1 MTSRE
6 DRLAEALAEAREQ
19 LEAQN
24 ELLQQLTKMPYK
36 HGTVIE
42 HPDPESTDDGLL
54 IAAGA
59 EMLSVEVPPFP
70 VKPGDLLNLSAES
83 MQIVSVSKH
92 KMPGTLASIIAI
104 VNPFMVE
111 VDFNGS
117 SRIISSGGVEGEK
130 GDRVMLDASGSVVM
144 ENLGRSDDRHVVSQ
158 VTNVSWNDIGGLEEA
173 KKLMVEAVETPH
185 HYKEL
190 YAHYGKSPIKG
201 VLLYGPPGCGK
212 TMLGKATAT
221 SLAKTHGVDPVDSGF
236 FYVKGPEILNQFVGA
251 SEANIRRLFDAGRQH
266 FEEHGYPAVIF
277 IDEAD
282 AILSKRG
289 SNHTSGMDRT
299 IVPMFL
305 TEMDGLDE
313 SNALVILATNRSD
326 TLDPAV
332 VRDGRIDRK
341 IKITRPTFQS
351 ALQVFKIHLKSV
363 PTFNGHSVA
372 SLAKAGR
379 DALFGAER
387 PMYHIGMEHAEDVT
401 MHLHHL
407 VNGGMIAGIVDQA
420 TSLAM
425 ARDIASGGKPKGV
438 TPADLVTAID
448 NVWRQNRDLNH
459 HDELSEFLEDHSG
472 QAVSVTPAYNK

>member
-1 MTSRE
+1 MSSRE
-6 DRLAEALAEAREQ
+6 DRLAEALSEAREQ

-24 ELLQQLTKMPYK
+24 ELLEQLTSMPFK

-42 HPDPESTDDGLL
+42 HPDPESDTDGLL
-54 IAAGA
+54 IAAGS
-59 EMLSVEVPPFP
+59 EMMSVAVPPFE
-70 VKPGDLLNLSAES
+70 VNPGDLLNLSAQT

-92 KMPGTLASIIAI
+92 KMPGSLSSVIAVI
-104 VNPFMVE
+104 NPFMVE
-111 VDFNGS
+111 VEYNGS
-117 SRIISSGGVEGEK
+117 SRIISSGGIEAEQ

-144 ENLGRSDDRHVVSQ
+144 ENLGRSDERHVISHA
-158 VTNVSWNDIGGLEEA
+158 TNVSWSDIGGLEEA

-185 HYKEL
+185 SHKEL

-221 SLAKTHGVDPVDSGF
+221 SLAKTHGVDPADSGF
-236 FYVKGPEILNQFVGA
+236 FYVKGPELLNQFVGA

-266 FEEHGYPAVIF
+266 YEEHGYPAVIF

-282 AILSKRG
+282 ALLSKRG
-289 SNHTSGMDRT
+289 TNHTSGMDRT

-305 TEMDGLDE
+305 TEMDGIEE

-332 VRDGRIDRK
+332 TRDGRIDRK
-341 IKITRPTFQS
+341 IKITRPTYQS

-363 PTFNGHSVA
+363 PALNGHTLA
-372 SLAKAGR
+372 GLAKAGR
-379 DALFGAER
+379 DALFGATY

-438 TPADLVTAID
+438 TPADIVAAID
-448 NVWRQNRDLNH
+448 HVWQQNRDLNH
-459 HDELSEFLEDHSG
+459 HDELSEFLEEQSG
-472 QAVSVTPAYNK
+472 TAVSVTPAYK